1 MVSNVIKKSYPQH
14 TGHEISKITLHG
26 EVLLMKV
33 KITGINLI
41 AKMIV

>member
-14 TGHEISKITLHG
+14 TGHEISKTNLHV

-33 KITGINLI
+33 KITGINLMV
-41 AKMIV
+41 KMIF